1 MRKSLC
7 LIVLLACLLPRCG
20 WAQQKSYENY
30 IDKYADMA
38 VDQMK
43 KYGIPAS
50 ITLAQGLLESR
61 AGQSSLATKGN
72 NHFGIKVSGKWSGKF
87 MLMDDDAP
95 NEKFR
100 VYKNAA
106 ESYEDHSQFLKTQP
120 RYAFLFNYST
130 TDYKSWAR
138 GLKKA
143 GYATDPK
150 YADKLIG
157 LIETYQ
163 LYDFDKDRKAS
174 RHHRHDKHST
184 ASIPQATMETYE
196 MKRCNGQFYVLAR
209 EGDTYASIAKAMKT
223 KERKLRKYNE
233 VTANHEPE
241 AGEAVFLGSK
251 RKKASKDLGSRFH
264 TMEAGESLYSIAQTY
279 GIRLT
284 SLCKMNPIDE
294 DYQFQVGDQIRIR

>member
-1 MRKSLC
+1 MRKALC
-7 LIVLLACLLPRCG
+7 LIAFLACLLPLCG

-30 IDKYADMA
+30 IEAYADMA

-61 AGQSSLATKGN
+61 AGQSILATKGN

-95 NEKFR
+95 NERFR
-100 VYKNAA
+100 VYQNPS
-106 ESYEDHSQFLKTQP
+106 ESYEDHSRFLKTQP
-120 RYAFLFNYST
+120 RYAFLFNYPT

-150 YADKLIG
+150 YADKLIN
-157 LIETYQ
+157 LIETYR
-163 LYDFDKDRKAS
+163 LYDFDKGRKVS
-174 RHHRHDKHST
+174 RHHRHDKPS
-184 ASIPQATMETYE
+184 APSAPEATLEAYE
-196 MKRCNGQFYVLAR
+196 MKRCNGQYYVLAR

-241 AGEAVFLGSK
+241 AGEAVFLGTKS
-251 RKKASKDLGSRFH
+251 KKASKDLGSRFH
-264 TMEAGESLYSIAQTY
+264 TMEEGESLYSIAQKY
-279 GIRLT
+279 GVRLS
-284 SLCKMNPIDE
+284 SLCKMNPISE
-294 DYQFQVGDQIRIR
+294 DYQFEVGDQIRIR